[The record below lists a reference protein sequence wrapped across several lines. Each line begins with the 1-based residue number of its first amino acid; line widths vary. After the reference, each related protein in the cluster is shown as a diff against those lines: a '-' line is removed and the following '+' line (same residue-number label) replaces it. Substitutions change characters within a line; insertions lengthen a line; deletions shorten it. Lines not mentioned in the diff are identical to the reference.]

1 MISFFQNKARPEPLA
16 DIVEHLQ
23 IGTRHVSLSLNIN
36 HYFMKFQSLRLHL
49 PRSGI
54 TAYVAHVQRM
64 LDVRVSLFSAPLLQR
79 RNFRCHSFHQERI
92 RGDGG
97 LSRKNESYVIGSPV
111 GGSLQTVPPDI
122 APVRREQLE
131 RIIDFIESSSR
142 GQGQSV
148 VVISG
153 AGCSTES
160 NIPDYRSPNGAYS
173 TGFKPMTHQQFMM
186 SDENRSRYWARSFA
200 GWEKFSSV
208 VPNSAH
214 VALAELEKKNYV
226 HTIITQN
233 VDRLHQKAGSR
244 NVLELHGTTH
254 NVVCMSCRQIFPR
267 QEVQDMLHALNPTSC
282 SRLQR
287 QEDEKTRLYRA
298 GSNDPLDSKVV
309 RQNPDGDVEIQQ
321 VEDFKVPSCPSCS
334 KGILKPDVVFFG
346 DSLPPERTKQ
356 SIDLAS
362 NASGILVVG
371 SSLAVMS
378 AYRLVQRAK
387 DNGSKICIITAGETR
402 ADHLADLK
410 FDLLVGESLPM
421 VSARLAIPNVHQ

>member
-1 MISFFQNKARPEPLA
+1 MIL
-16 DIVEHLQ
+16 
-23 IGTRHVSLSLNIN
+23 
-36 HYFMKFQSLRLHL
+36 QSLGSRL

-54 TAYVAHVQRM
+54 MAYVAQVQRV
-64 LDVRVSLFSAPLLQR
+64 LDVRVTMFSSPWFQR
-79 RNFRCHSFHQERI
+79 RDFVAHSFHQERI
-92 RGDGG
+92 RGDGC
-97 LSRKNESYVIGSPV
+97 LSRRNESYIIGSPV

-122 APVRREQLE
+122 APVRQEQLE
-131 RIIDFIESSSR
+131 RIVDFIEKSSR
-142 GQGQSV
+142 GPGQSC

-160 NIPDYRSPNGAYS
+160 KIPDYRSPNGAYS

-186 SDENRSRYWARSFA
+186 SEENRSRYWARSFA
-200 GWEKFSSV
+200 GWEKFASV

-214 VALAELEKKNYV
+214 VALAELERKNYV
-226 HTIITQN
+226 QTVITQN

-254 NVVCMSCRQIFPR
+254 NVVCMSCRQVFPR
-267 QEVQDMLHALNPTSC
+267 QEVQAMLQALNPTSC
-282 SRLQR
+282 NRLHR
-287 QEDEKTRLYRA
+287 QEDENMRLHRA
-298 GSNDPLDSKVV
+298 GSNVPLNSKIL
-309 RQNPDGDVEIQQ
+309 RQNPDGDVEIEQ

-346 DSLPPERTKQ
+346 DSLPPERTKK
-356 SIDLAS
+356 SIEIAS

-387 DNGSKICIITAGETR
+387 DNGAKICIITAGETR
-402 ADHLADLK
+402 ADHLANLK